1 MRASLTAR
9 VNESEKYRIGTASG
23 DCLGA
28 VLHYSH
34 NHVILVHVLFIII
47 STLGLTVL
55 KTVI

>member
-9 VNESEKYRIGTASG
+9 VNEPEKYRIGTASG

-28 VLHYSH
+28 VLYYSH
-34 NHVILVHVLFIII
+34 YHVILVHVLFTII
-47 STLGLTVL
+47 STRSLTVL